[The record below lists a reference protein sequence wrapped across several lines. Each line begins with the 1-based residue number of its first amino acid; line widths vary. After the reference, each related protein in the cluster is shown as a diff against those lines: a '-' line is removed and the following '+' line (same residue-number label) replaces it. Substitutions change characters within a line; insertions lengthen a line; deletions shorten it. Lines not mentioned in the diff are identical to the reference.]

1 MRKCSCDNRPNT
13 VVDEVVKIV
22 WKEQNMKSI
31 ALQKTRSITAVLPNK
46 SVVLQSARSITV
58 EFENLSEN

>member
-1 MRKCSCDNRPNT
+1 
-13 VVDEVVKIV
+13 
-22 WKEQNMKSI
+22 MKSI